1 MIPGHPYAGFWRRA
15 GGYLLDY
22 VLVLLPSMVI
32 SFIVTRVFAGVAP
45 KLVSTLI
52 FWPLMLAYFVIGNG
66 SGATFGKRWMGVR
79 VSDAAGALPGLR
91 RAAVRA
97 ILPFGV
103 SLLSMILVLG
113 ASKSPLRVHPV
124 LAQAAVPALS
134 VLGWLD
140 LLWMIWDPR
149 KQTLHDKLA

>member
-1 MIPGHPYAGFWRRA
+1 MARLSCGSAPTMRLRWRRTWRRVGACETEANYGSGNHMIPGHPYAGFWRRA

-66 SGATFGKRWMGVR
+66 SGA
-79 VSDAAGALPGLR
+79 
-91 RAAVRA
+91 
-97 ILPFGV
+97 
-103 SLLSMILVLG
+103 
-113 ASKSPLRVHPV
+113 
-124 LAQAAVPALS
+124 
-134 VLGWLD
+134 
-140 LLWMIWDPR
+140 
-149 KQTLHDKLA
+149 